1 MVKICPSWRSIDK
14 LEYSCTTANLNLPL
28 SNGTIIVLKIRIINR
43 IINSVSV
50 NTNFVIRKRD
60 KKGKNITLFRLQ
72 PAHDARSRPNLSVV
86 TVIEEV
92 HAIFALSNFFGSDQ

>member
-28 SNGTIIVLKIRIINR
+28 SNGTIIVLKIR

-92 HAIFALSNFFGSDQ
+92 HAIFALPNFFGSDQ

>member
-28 SNGTIIVLKIRIINR
+28 SNGTIIVLKIR